1 MTLRVVGAGLGR
13 TGTQSLK
20 LALEQLLSAPCYHMS
35 EVFGRPDD
43 VLVWER
49 AIAGEPVDWDALFAD
64 YRAAVDWPPCA
75 FWSPIADANPDAII
89 LLSTRDVDA
98 WWESARNTIFAVAAR
113 GVPSDGQA
121 PPIIEDQ
128 MHMID
133 GLFRLFADDVHDEA
147 TAKAAYL
154 AHNDHVRATAPKD
167 RLVEW
172 HPGDGWEPLCDAL
185 GLKVPDEPF
194 PHTNTTA
201 DFRQM
206 ASLDEPPPS

>member
-13 TGTQSLK
+13 TGTHSLK
-20 LALEQLLSAPCYHMS
+20 VALEQLLGGPCYHMS

-43 VLVWER
+43 VAVWER
-49 AIAGEPVDWDALFAD
+49 AIAGESVDWAALFAD

-75 FWSPIADANPDAII
+75 FWQQIADANPDAII
-89 LLSTRDVDA
+89 LLSTRDVDG
-98 WWESARNTIFAVAAR
+98 WWESARKTIFAVAER
-113 GVPSDGQA
+113 GAPAEGEA
-121 PPIIEDQ
+121 PPGIAES

-133 GLFRLFADDVHDEA
+133 GLFGLFATDVHDEA

-154 AHNDHVRATAPKD
+154 AHNEHVRATASPD

-172 HPGDGWEPLCDAL
+172 RQGDGWEPLCHAL
-185 GLKVPDEPF
+185 DLPVPDEPY

-201 DFRQM
+201 DFRAM
-206 ASLDEPPPS
+206 ASLDEPV